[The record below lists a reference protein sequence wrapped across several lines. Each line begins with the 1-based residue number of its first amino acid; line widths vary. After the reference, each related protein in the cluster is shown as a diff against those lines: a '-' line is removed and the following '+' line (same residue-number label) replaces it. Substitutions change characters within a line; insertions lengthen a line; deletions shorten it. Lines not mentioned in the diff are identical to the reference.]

1 MKQRAWDGPVDLDAA
16 RAASLASR
24 VREYRKA
31 PEQVL
36 VLSRDPDVISAASAA
51 VRHRGAAP
59 TIIRTGREALAR
71 VAGPGLGPHHLL
83 ADPAAAGASWPHLL
97 ATLAE
102 PSARTTLVVVSNDHA
117 TLPHGMGAIPAE
129 AGPLAEAMSHERLR
143 PAGKPKVKTASLPN
157 TAAADLAAG
166 LTRGEIVL
174 RYQPVVRMRDRRPVM
189 VEALARWHR
198 NAAPVPP
205 DAFMP
210 LAERSGLAR
219 ALSIVV
225 ASRAGVELG
234 RLHDELKI
242 GVSINLPLAMLLQH
256 DLVSWLHKALHH
268 SGLRPAQVSLELT
281 ETTEVR
287 DVSTLRRALVRLR
300 AAGYRVLLDDIVLN
314 DERER
319 FFHLPFAGF
328 KLDRSLVMSLPDD
341 ARARGEV
348 RRITRTA
355 HRRGQFIVAEGV
367 SDLRL
372 WAVTRGMG
380 IDHAQGFI
388 VGRPL
393 PAEALSAWWASWRS
407 RQPA

>member
-1 MKQRAWDGPVDLDAA
+1 MDLDAA
-16 RAASLASR
+16 RVVGPAER
-24 VREYRKA
+24 VREYRKL
-31 PEQVL
+31 PEKVL
-36 VLSRDPDVISAASAA
+36 VLSRDPAVISAASAA
-51 VRHRGAAP
+51 VRHLPGVNP
-59 TIIRTGREALAR
+59 TFARSGREALAR
-71 VAGPGLGPHHLL
+71 LAGPGLGPHHLL

-102 PSARTTLVVVSNDHA
+102 PRARTSLVVVSTDHA
-117 TLPHGMGAIPAE
+117 ALPHAMGAIPAE
-129 AGPLAEAMSHERLR
+129 AGPLADAMTQDRSGR
-143 PAGKPKVKTASLPN
+143 AGKPEAKTPSLPN
-157 TAAADLAAG
+157 AAAADLAAG
-166 LTRGEIVL
+166 LKRGEIIL

-189 VEALARWHR
+189 VEALARWQR
-198 NAAPVPP
+198 QSTPVPP

-234 RLHDELKI
+234 RLHDELDI
-242 GVSINLPLAMLLQH
+242 GVSINLPLAMLLQA
-256 DLVSWLHKALHH
+256 DLVSWLHKALRR

-300 AAGYRVLLDDIVLN
+300 AAGYRVLLDDIILN

-319 FFHLPFAGF
+319 FFHLPFIGF

-348 RRITRTA
+348 RRLTRAA
-355 HRRGQFIVAEGV
+355 HRRGQLIIAEGV

-372 WAVTRGMG
+372 WAVTRGLG
-380 IDHAQGFI
+380 VDHAQGFI

-393 PAEALSAWWASWRS
+393 PAEALSAWWSSWRS

>member
-1 MKQRAWDGPVDLDAA
+1 MDFEAA
-16 RAASLASR
+16 GAPSPASG
-24 VREYRKA
+24 VREYRKV
-31 PEQVL
+31 PDQVL
-36 VLSRDPDVISAASAA
+36 VLTRDPAVMSAASAA
-51 VRHRGAAP
+51 VRHLRAGAP
-59 TIIRTGREALAR
+59 TFARSGREALAR
-71 VAGPGLGPHHLL
+71 LAGPGLGPHHLL

-102 PSARTTLVVVSNDHA
+102 PSARTSLVVVSSDHA

-129 AGPLAEAMSHERLR
+129 AGPLADAMTHDRSGH
-143 PAGKPKVKTASLPN
+143 AGKPEPKTPSLPN
-157 TAAADLAAG
+157 AVAAELAAG
-166 LTRGEIVL
+166 LTRGEIIV
-174 RYQPVVRMRDRRPVM
+174 RYQPVVRMRDRRPMM
-189 VEALARWHR
+189 VEALARWQR
-198 NAAPVPP
+198 QSVPVPP

-234 RLHDELKI
+234 GLHGELGI
-242 GVSINLPLAMLLQH
+242 GVSINLPLALLLQH
-256 DLVSWLHKALHH
+256 DLVAWLGKALRR
-268 SGLRPAQVSLELT
+268 SGLRPAQVSIELT

-287 DVSTLRRALVRLR
+287 DVSTLRRALLRLR
-300 AAGYRVLLDDIVLN
+300 AGGYSVLLDDIILN

-319 FFHLPFAGF
+319 FFHLPFIGF
-328 KLDRSLVMSLPDD
+328 KLDRSLVMSLPED
-341 ARARGEV
+341 ARARREV
-348 RRITRTA
+348 LRLTRAA
-355 HRRGQFIVAEGV
+355 HRRGQHVIAEGV

-372 WAVTRGMG
+372 WAATRGLG

-393 PAEALSAWWASWRS
+393 PAEALSAWWSSWRS

>member
-1 MKQRAWDGPVDLDAA
+1 VDLDAA
-16 RAASLASR
+16 GAASLASR
-24 VREYRKA
+24 VRSYRTA

-36 VLSRDPDVISAASAA
+36 VLSRDPAVISAASDA

-59 TIIRTGREALAR
+59 TLTRTGREALAR
-71 VAGPGLGPHHLL
+71 LAAPGLGPHHLL

-102 PSARTTLVVVSNDHA
+102 PSARTTLVVVSTNHA
-117 TLPHGMGAIPAE
+117 TLPRGMGAIPAE
-129 AGPLAEAMSHERLR
+129 AGPLAEAMSHERPG
-143 PAGKPKVKTASLPN
+143 PAGKSGGKIASLPN
-157 TAAADLAAG
+157 AAAADLAAG

-189 VEALARWHR
+189 VEALARWQR
-198 NAAPVPP
+198 NAAPIPP

-242 GVSINLPLAMLLQH
+242 GVSINLPLAMLLQA
-256 DLVSWLHKALHH
+256 DLVSWLHKALRH
-268 SGLRPAQVSLELT
+268 SGLRPAKVSLELT

-287 DVSTLRRALVRLR
+287 DVSTLRRALLRLR
-300 AAGYRVLLDDIVLN
+300 AGGYRVLLDDIILN

-328 KLDRSLVMSLPDD
+328 KLDRSLVMSLPED
-341 ARARGEV
+341 ARARHEV
-348 RRITRTA
+348 RRITRDA
-355 HRRGQFIVAEGV
+355 HRRGQLIIAEGV

-372 WAVTRGMG
+372 WAVTRGIG